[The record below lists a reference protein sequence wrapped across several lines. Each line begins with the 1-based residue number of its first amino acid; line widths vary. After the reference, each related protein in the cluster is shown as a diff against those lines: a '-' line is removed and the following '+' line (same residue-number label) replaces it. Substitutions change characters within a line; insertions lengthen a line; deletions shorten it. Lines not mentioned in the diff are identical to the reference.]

1 MTRTTTAFF
10 ALLAAAFCGCWAVL
24 EAGTTAYETRCIQ
37 SGQRT
42 VTECKLLAR
51 GR

>member
-1 MTRTTTAFF
+1 MTRTTLALGSLVFAFF
-10 ALLAAAFCGCWAVL
+10 FCCFAAL
-24 EAGTTAYETRCIQ
+24 EAGTVSYETRCIQ

>member
-1 MTRTTTAFF
+1 MTRTTTAFC
-10 ALLAAAFCGCWAVL
+10 ALLAAAFCGCLVVL
-24 EAGTTAYETRCIQ
+24 EAGTTAYETHCIQ